1 MTDKKD
7 KIKEKIVEI
16 LKHSGISFPSSIPI
30 VGATYSTVLS
40 QLSAEQQIELLGELK
55 SALNEGFYEL
65 TKIGIQTQEQLAR
78 FIALTEKYI
87 ESEKIKDEPI
97 TIIIPVGGRA
107 GTLYPITIGM
117 PKPLLII
124 DTKPMIHHVLD
135 DLLSVNIFNKMFIL
149 GSQFSRAIES
159 CIEPYSS
166 TSTPPIFRNIDSPV
180 PVALK
185 SISSE
190 IEGPVLLHS
199 CDILI
204 ESINWID
211 VYRNYK
217 KLKEEYAIIG
227 MFLSSFYYPLPI
239 GVIKSDNRKPN
250 LVAQFQEKPDEL
262 LGMSAHI
269 GVFMFEPRLISEYA
283 NEEDRTLEKDTI
295 PRAMKNGEKFGHYQV
310 GKWHHIQEI
319 RDYYNIQKYYFPKE
333 LQD

>member
-7 KIKEKIVEI
+7 RIKEKLVEI
-16 LKHSGISFPSSIPI
+16 LKYSGISLPSSIPI
-30 VGATYSTVLS
+30 VGATYSALLS
-40 QLSAEQQIELLGELK
+40 QLSSQQQIELLGELK
-55 SALNEGFYEL
+55 YALNEGVYEL
-65 TKIGIQTQEQLAR
+65 RKIGIQTQEQLAK
-78 FIALTEKYI
+78 FITLTENYI
-87 ESEKIKDEPI
+87 ESDKIKYDPI

-107 GTLYPITIGM
+107 GSLYPITIGM
-117 PKPLLII
+117 PKPLLLI

-135 DLLSVNIFNKMFIL
+135 DLLSVNIFNKIFVL
-149 GSQFSRAIES
+149 GNHFSKAIES
-159 CIEPYSS
+159 CIEPYYS
-166 TSTPPIFRNIDSPV
+166 TSTPAIFKNIDSPV
-180 PVALK
+180 PAALK

-190 IEGPVLLHS
+190 IKGPVLLHS

-211 VYRNYK
+211 VYRHYE
-217 KLKEEYAIIG
+217 KLKKDYSVIG

-239 GVIKSDNRKPN
+239 GVIKSDNRRPN
-250 LVAQFQEKPDEL
+250 LVTNFQEKPDEL

-283 NEEDRTLEKDTI
+283 EGEDRTLEKDTI
-295 PRAMKNGEKFGHYQV
+295 PRAMKNGEKFGLYQV

-333 LQD
+333 LQN